1 MWFSQHN
8 FTEVEFEP
16 VLQDGAPLRLYMWGK
31 NLFTGGHFD
40 AYIVDYYDYQPGSI
54 DEDIFSVP
62 DNCPKK
68 LSPDLSPNF
77 GKAHWHTKLRA
88 MLPSRHYGVAQSFL
102 PLQSC
107 NVIKIAAPCLTQTQ
121 CHSLLSIAV
130 PQSCWLRVA
139 AWACSE
145 KAQESFLFSNQH
157 E

>member
-1 MWFSQHN
+1 MWFSQYSLR
-8 FTEVEFEP
+8 EKEFEP
-16 VLQDGAPLRLYMWGK
+16 VLQDGTPLRLYMWGK

-88 MLPSRHYGVAQSFL
+88 MLPSRHYGEAQSCPIL
-102 PLQSC
+102 PISQDFGLMFELKAVSQSAFYGSPM
-107 NVIKIAAPCLTQTQ
+107 V
-121 CHSLLSIAV
+121 V
-130 PQSCWLRVA
+130 PQMLALSTSLGLHGKVSRI
-139 AWACSE
+139 
-145 KAQESFLFSNQH
+145 FLV
-157 E
+157 